1 MKIGIDSYSYHR
13 YFGEVY
19 DNQQA
24 PQKRMSYEDFLR
36 RAIELGVDG
45 VSLETCFFESFAED
59 YLKNLRGIM
68 DDGNLECVL
77 AWGHPLG
84 LEGGANAAAVDDML
98 SHVKTCEILNSKV
111 MRIVGSHF
119 GLRNEPH
126 GPQMEKII
134 KLMKEPVKVAED
146 SGIRLAMENHYDF
159 TSDEMLEI
167 VEGVGSAYLGV
178 TYDTGNSLRIGD
190 SPSQSIKKLAK
201 HVYAT
206 HTKDVAPI
214 YGGNP
219 QDWFFFASVPV
230 GKGVVDIHAIAREL
244 EVVGYRG
251 LLAIEIDYLHPDW
264 EDEDIAVAESV
275 EYLEQLRAGVSD

>member
-19 DNQQA
+19 DNQKA

-45 VSLETCFFESFAED
+45 VSLETCFFESFDED

-68 DDGNLECVL
+68 DEGNLECVL

-126 GPQMEKII
+126 GPQMEKIV
-134 KLMKEPVKVAED
+134 KLMKDPVKVAED
-146 SGIRLAMENHYDF
+146 NGIRLAMENHYDF

-167 VEGVGSAYLGV
+167 VEGVGSAYLGI

-230 GKGVVDIHAIAREL
+230 GKGVVDIPAIAREL
-244 EVVGYRG
+244 EVTGYRG

-264 EDEDIAVAESV
+264 EDEDTAVAESV
-275 EYLEQLRAGVSD
+275 EYLEQLRARVSN